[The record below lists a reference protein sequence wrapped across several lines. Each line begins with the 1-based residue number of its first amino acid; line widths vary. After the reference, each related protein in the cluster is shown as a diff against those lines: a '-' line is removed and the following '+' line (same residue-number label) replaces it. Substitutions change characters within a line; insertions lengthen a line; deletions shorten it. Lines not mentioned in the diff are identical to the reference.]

1 MSKKKKWTLIALGTT
16 LIVGAGSLLTL
27 NATLSRIEPVIR
39 DQAIQYLRRRFDAE
53 VELAALH
60 VQIPATPH
68 LRLWLARG
76 RGVLAMVSGEG
87 VVVRRKSHPD
97 EPPILALRTF
107 SFQVDVG
114 RIFNPRKE
122 VALVTLEDSRFTFRR
137 RMSGPRSLRPL
148 TTETPALELSSTKS
162 KPPTHYW

>member
-1 MSKKKKWTLIALGTT
+1 MDFDCPGYP

-60 VQIPATPH
+60 VQIPATPR

-87 VVVRRKSHPD
+87 VVVRRKS
-97 EPPILALRTF
+97 A
-107 SFQVDVG
+107 S
-114 RIFNPRKE
+114 
-122 VALVTLEDSRFTFRR
+122 
-137 RMSGPRSLRPL
+137 
-148 TTETPALELSSTKS
+148 
-162 KPPTHYW
+162 